1 VSAATPTGPG
11 ASRSPERTEPRDDA
25 TDRFEAGAERRE
37 VGAERRE
44 TDAERGEAV
53 AELVT
58 QARLATLG
66 MLVAGLA
73 HEINTPL
80 GALNSNHDVLKRAL
94 NKLQDIL
101 ADDVVDE
108 HELEEVRRIVRAV
121 DGILKVNDLA
131 VERMT
136 GLVRSLRDFGRID
149 GADIDFTDL
158 HEGID
163 STLAILAH
171 QLGHVEV
178 VRDYGPLP
186 RVECQPQ
193 QVNQV
198 FMNLLLNAA
207 QAMPDGGTIHIHTEV
222 DGDDACV
229 AITDNGRGIA
239 AGHVDRIFEPGFT
252 TKATRVGMG
261 LGLLITRQIV
271 EQHNGRIGLRS
282 EPGVG
287 SVFTVR
293 LPLRYR
299 AAKTARTATATAT
312 GETQ

>member
-1 VSAATPTGPG
+1 VNAPARGKGHGS
-11 ASRSPERTEPRDDA
+11 
-25 TDRFEAGAERRE
+25 AGAERRDE
-37 VGAERRE
+37 AAEWRREEEGAERRQMDE
-44 TDAERGEAV
+44 ERSEAV

-121 DGILKVNDLA
+121 DGILKVNDMA

-149 GADIDFTDL
+149 GADVDYTDL

-163 STLAILAH
+163 STLVILAH
-171 QLGHVEV
+171 QLGGIDI

-207 QAMPDGGTIHIHTEV
+207 QAMPDGGTIHIRTEV
-222 DGDDACV
+222 AGDDACI
-229 AITDNGRGIA
+229 AITDSGRGIA
-239 AGHVDRIFEPGFT
+239 PDHLDRIFEPGFT
-252 TKATRVGMG
+252 TGATRVGMG
-261 LGLLITRQIV
+261 LGLLIARQIV
-271 EQHNGRIGLRS
+271 DRHSGRIEVRS

-299 AAKTARTATATAT
+299 TAATAATRTGTST
-312 GETQ
+312 GER